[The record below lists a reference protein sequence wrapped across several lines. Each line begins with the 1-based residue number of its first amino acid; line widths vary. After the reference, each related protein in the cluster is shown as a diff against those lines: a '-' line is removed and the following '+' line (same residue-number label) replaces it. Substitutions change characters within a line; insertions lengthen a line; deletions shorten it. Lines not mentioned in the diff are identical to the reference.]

1 MAIRIVCLVGA
12 DDVLCCPFHKS
23 VSSTSNMIED
33 VQKGRT
39 PMQATTLIQAQLNGV
54 HQLFHACVDD
64 LTETEWLTCAFPKAN
79 LPGFTLWHMVRTR
92 DWAVQTAIRGV
103 PEVIAG
109 ERWTGW
115 SGPDMAGIG
124 AGFTLEQANKAGRS
138 ISRADV
144 LAYADSVH
152 SAIQSWLSSLRN
164 DDLDT
169 IPNMEAHMASYTA
182 YQHPG
187 FRAEIADLLGQ
198 PMWRLLSGP
207 CSGHMRE
214 HLGEL
219 DVLKQ
224 VMRAAH

>member
-1 MAIRIVCLVGA
+1 
-12 DDVLCCPFHKS
+12 
-23 VSSTSNMIED
+23 
-33 VQKGRT
+33 
-39 PMQATTLIQAQLNGV
+39 MQATTLIQAQLNGV
-54 HQLFHACVDD
+54 HQLFHTYAND
-64 LTETEWLTCAFPKAN
+64 LTETEWTIAAFPGTN

-109 ERWTGW
+109 ERWAAWNGLALA
-115 SGPDMAGIG
+115 GMGAGIS
-124 AGFTLEQANKAGRS
+124 LEQANEVGRL

-144 LAYADSVH
+144 LAYADTVH
-152 SAIQSWLSSLRN
+152 SAIHSWLSRLSD

-169 IPNMEAHMASYTA
+169 VPDMEAHMASYPA

-198 PMWRLLSGP
+198 PIWRLLSGP
-207 CSGHMRE
+207 CNGHMRE

-224 VMRAAH
+224 VLRGGMIQV